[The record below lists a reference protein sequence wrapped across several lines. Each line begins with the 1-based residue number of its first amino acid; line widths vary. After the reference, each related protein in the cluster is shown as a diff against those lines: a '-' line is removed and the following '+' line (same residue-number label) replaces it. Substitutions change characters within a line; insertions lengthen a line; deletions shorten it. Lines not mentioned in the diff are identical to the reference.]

1 MDASLSADAAEGEV
15 RVAANGSPRR
25 IENAASANRKLKL
38 PAFKHAEPSRPNSPL
53 RMSDEILEFYAF
65 VFCQGGFRQLGM
77 TFEQFLEV
85 VDVVRPGGLRPT
97 YDDMAVWK
105 RA

>member
-1 MDASLSADAAEGEV
+1 MDASFTADAAGV
-15 RVAANGSPRR
+15 GVATNGSSRR
-25 IENAASANRKLKL
+25 VESAASANRNRKL
-38 PAFKHAEPSRPNSPL
+38 PAIQHIEPSRPNSPL

-85 VDVVRPGGLRPT
+85 VDVVRPGGLRPN
-97 YDDMAVWK
+97 YDDLSVWT

>member
-1 MDASLSADAAEGEV
+1 MDASLTADAAEV
-15 RVAANGSPRR
+15 RVATNGSSRR
-25 IENAASANRKLKL
+25 IESAAIANRNRKLPVL
-38 PAFKHAEPSRPNSPL
+38 IHAEPARPSSPL

-85 VDVVRPGGLRPT
+85 VDVVRPGGLRPC
-97 YDDMAVWK
+97 YDDMSVWS